1 MNRTPN
7 PNPGQHNI
15 IAWAYYAEAQCLEI
29 EFQGGRIYRYFKI
42 EPWRAEEFGGSSSLG
57 RYHGLHIRNNKS
69 YPYLLVQN
77 DAIDPAVDDYLN
89 DAFAWPES
97 VPDVIN
103 DERMFERARDAYR
116 ADTEPAQV
124 RRRGRRLL

>member
-7 PNPGQHNI
+7 TNPGQHNI

-29 EFQGGRIYRYFKI
+29 EFNGGRIYRYFKI

-69 YPYLLVQN
+69 YPYLLVKN
-77 DAIDPAVDDYLN
+77 YALEPTADDLKL
-89 DAFAWPES
+89 PED
-97 VPDVIN
+97 VPDA
-103 DERMFERARDAYR
+103 RARDAYR
-116 ADTEPAQV
+116 ADVEPAQA